1 MTVLAILQARMSS
14 RRLPG
19 KVLIPILGRPMMGR
33 QLDRL
38 RRSRRIDKL
47 VVATSTDPS
56 DDVVAD
62 FATGEGCPC
71 YRGSLE
77 DVLGR
82 FAGAME
88 ASGPADHVVRLTADC
103 PLADWRVI
111 DAVIALKLESGA
123 DIATNSVLRTFP
135 DGLDVEVFSASA
147 LRAAA
152 AEATDPFEREHV
164 TQFLYRRSS
173 RFRIAH
179 LVQPDDLNELRWTV
193 DTPDDFEF
201 VAAVYA
207 ALFSSNPDF
216 GQSDILKLLEDRPG
230 LVRRA

>member
-19 KVLIPILGRPMMGR
+19 KVLMPILGRPMIGR

-47 VVATSTDPS
+47 VVATSTDAG

-62 FATGEGCPC
+62 FAKSEGCAF
-71 YRGSLE
+71 YRGSLD

-88 ASGPADHVVRLTADC
+88 AGGPADHVVRLTGDC
-103 PLADWRVI
+103 PLADWQII
-111 DAVIALKLESGA
+111 DAAIELKLETNA
-123 DIATNSVLRTFP
+123 DIAGNAVFRTFP
-135 DGLDVEVFSASA
+135 DGLDVEVLSASA

-164 TQFLYRRSS
+164 TQFIYRRPT

-179 LVQPDDLNELRWTV
+179 LAQPDDLNELRWTV
-193 DTPDDFEF
+193 DTPDDFTF
-201 VAAVYA
+201 ATTVYE
-207 ALFSSNPDF
+207 ALLPMKPYFI
-216 GQSDILKLLEDRPG
+216 QSDVLKLLEERPE

>member
-19 KVLIPILGRPMMGR
+19 KVLMPILGRPMMGR

-38 RRSRRIDKL
+38 RRSRLIDKL
-47 VVATSTDPS
+47 VVATSADPS

-62 FATGEGCPC
+62 YVAGEGCVC
-71 YRGSLE
+71 YRGSLD

-88 ASGPADHVVRLTADC
+88 ISGPADHVVRLTADC
-103 PLADWRVI
+103 PLADWQVV
-111 DAVIALKLESGA
+111 DAVIDLKLESGA

-135 DGLDVEVFSASA
+135 DGLDVEVMSASA

-164 TQFLYRRSS
+164 TQFFYRRSA

-179 LVQPDDLNELRWTV
+179 LVQPDDLAELRWTV

-201 VAAVYA
+201 VTAVYA
-207 ALFSSNPDF
+207 ALLPINPEF
-216 GQSDILKLLEDRPG
+216 GQSDILKLLEDQPG